1 MELAVVVVI
10 PIHERD
16 AMDANPQAARI
27 FYDLVR
33 SFSAGVNATTR
44 NAIYHQVSPDEVY
57 DLARISYRVY
67 GRWSEYLAVMAAAN
81 IDSPEL
87 AVTAPTLALPNDA
100 TLIEMKRAAGFE
112 SVSEYRENGAPTWEQ
127 SR

>member
-1 MELAVVVVI
+1 
-10 PIHERD
+10 
-16 AMDANPQAARI
+16 
-27 FYDLVR
+27 
-33 SFSAGVNATTR
+33 
-44 NAIYHQVSPDEVY
+44 VY

-100 TLIEMKRAAGFE
+100 TLIEMKRASGFE